1 MEELKENSHR
11 TGDITHTPVFS
22 ARCLR
27 KQVELQR
34 STGVYISQKSA
45 AAHVRLFSASPPP
58 QRRLGDAAKKAI
70 SKLQVR
76 TIRKGD
82 QETEA
87 DFDNCAVCIEG
98 YKANDVV
105 RILPCR

>member
-1 MEELKENSHR
+1 MLVGK
-11 TGDITHTPVFS
+11 GLQP
-22 ARCLR
+22 CLEPR
-27 KQVELQR
+27 PS
-34 STGVYISQKSA
+34 STETAFVWES
-45 AAHVRLFSASPPP
+45 LFVP

-82 QETEA
+82 QETET

>member
-1 MEELKENSHR
+1 MCPTATLVKNVSSHLPSHGEGILYP
-11 TGDITHTPVFS
+11 T
-22 ARCLR
+22 A
-27 KQVELQR
+27 
-34 STGVYISQKSA
+34 
-45 AAHVRLFSASPPP
+45 LFVP

-82 QETEA
+82 QETET

-98 YKANDVV
+98 YKASDVV

>member
-1 MEELKENSHR
+1 MELEVKE
-11 TGDITHTPVFS
+11 S
-22 ARCLR
+22 APLSLSSC
-27 KQVELQR
+27 
-34 STGVYISQKSA
+34 
-45 AAHVRLFSASPPP
+45 RL
-58 QRRLGDAAKKAI
+58 QRRLCDAAKKAI

-98 YKANDVV
+98 YKPNDVV
-105 RILPCR
+105 RVLPCR

>member
-1 MEELKENSHR
+1 MYLNESVCLVRVSKSQDSNSNIWRKEFNLERNLFGSFRGCSCISEITSH
-11 TGDITHTPVFS
+11 DF
-22 ARCLR
+22 L
-27 KQVELQR
+27 
-34 STGVYISQKSA
+34 
-45 AAHVRLFSASPPP
+45 P

-70 SKLQVR
+70 GKLQVR

-82 QETEA
+82 KETEA

-105 RILPCR
+105 RVLPCR

>member
-11 TGDITHTPVFS
+11 TGDITHTHTVCMLFEKTGGT
-22 ARCLR
+22 AKIHRCLYFTE
-27 KQVELQR
+27 VCCC
-34 STGVYISQKSA
+34 SC
-45 AAHVRLFSASPPP
+45 PPLP
-58 QRRLGDAAKKAI
+58 PTQRRLGDAAKKAI